1 MARQFATV
9 DDYINSFPED
19 VRLILE
25 EVRRTIRTGA
35 PGADETISY
44 QIPTITLNGKT
55 LIYFAAW
62 KHYISLYPIP
72 TEDLPFEQELA
83 PYRAAKNTAR
93 FPLRK
98 PIPYELIGR
107 LVALRIQRQADSGE

>member
-1 MARQFATV
+1 MARQFATI
-9 DDYINSFPED
+9 DEYIRSFPED

-25 EVRRTIRTGA
+25 EVRRTIRTVA

-62 KHYISLYPIP
+62 KHHISLYPIP
-72 TEDLPFEQELA
+72 TEDVPFEQELA
-83 PYRAAKNTAR
+83 PYRAAKATAR
-93 FPLRK
+93 FPFRK
-98 PIPYELIGR
+98 PIPYEIIAR
-107 LVALRIQRQADSGE
+107 LVALGIKQQVDSGE

>member
-1 MARQFATV
+1 MAKQLATV
-9 DDYINSFPED
+9 DDYVNSFPED
-19 VRLILE
+19 VRVILE
-25 EVRRTIRTGA
+25 EVRRTIRNSA

-44 QIPTITLNGKT
+44 QIPAITLNGKT

-72 TEDLPFEQELA
+72 SEDVPFEQELA
-83 PYRAAKNTAR
+83 PYRAARATAR
-93 FPLRK
+93 FPFRK

-107 LVALRIQRQADSGE
+107 LVALRVQQRVDSGE